1 MLRLLFLVV
10 AAAAIQCG
18 DGKPPQADVHSVM
31 SDIHDGD
38 MKCLTVKAGTD
49 TLTITPYKTPKHTW
63 VVEFVFNFTSCQ
75 GLVDFRVP
83 GKPNPPPVPLMF
95 SSASLEAGDH
105 AAFSSGTSPWTQPF
119 PFPWFASPTGAPTQ
133 RVAVFSD
140 PSGTIADP
148 SVLFNF
154 WVLNMTSDQPIPGC
168 GSWDP
173 QIIAAHSA
181 DAAGTAPA
189 ALS

>member
-10 AAAAIQCG
+10 AAAAMQCPFG
-18 DGKPPQADVHSVM
+18 VWPPRTDVHSVF

-38 MKCLTVKAGTD
+38 MKCLTVKNGTD
-49 TLTITPYKTPKHTW
+49 TLTITPYKTPKDTW

-119 PFPWFASPTGAPTQ
+119 PFPWFPSPTGAPTQ

-140 PSGTIADP
+140 PSGTIAHP

-181 DAAGTAPA
+181 DAAGGWP
-189 ALS
+189 L

>member
-10 AAAAIQCG
+10 AAAAMQCG

-38 MKCLTVKAGTD
+38 MKCLTVKNGTD

-83 GKPNPPPVPLMF
+83 G
-95 SSASLEAGDH
+95 
-105 AAFSSGTSPWTQPF
+105 
-119 PFPWFASPTGAPTQ
+119 
-133 RVAVFSD
+133 
-140 PSGTIADP
+140 
-148 SVLFNF
+148 
-154 WVLNMTSDQPIPGC
+154 
-168 GSWDP
+168 
-173 QIIAAHSA
+173 
-181 DAAGTAPA
+181 
-189 ALS
+189 